1 MNTTFETLN
10 RILDPDDTSTGG
22 GSASA
27 LSGGMAGAL
36 IAMVCKLS
44 VKEETEAQRQFLDT
58 CGEQAGRLSSSL
70 LTGADDDRAAFQ
82 NVRNAFKLP
91 KETEE
96 QKAVRSKAVQSA
108 WVNAA
113 IVPLENAGRCADLA
127 ALVCD
132 LNGKTNPSA
141 QSDLLCA
148 FFLAKAGCLGCL
160 ENVAINLPSI
170 KDGDAAGTIKTQLDA
185 VRSRLDELP
194 DPSLNK

>member
-1 MNTTFETLN
+1 MILN
-10 RILDPDDTSTGG
+10 PDDTSTGG

-44 VKEETEAQRQFLDT
+44 VKEETEAQRQYLDVR
-58 CGEQAGRLSSSL
+58 GEEAGRLSSSL

-96 QKAVRSKAVQSA
+96 QKAIRSKAVQSA
-108 WVNAA
+108 WMNAA
-113 IVPLENAGRCADLA
+113 IVPLENAGLCADLA
-127 ALVCD
+127 ALVCE
-132 LNGKTNPSA
+132 LNGRTNPSA

-185 VRSRLDELP
+185 VRSRLEELP
-194 DPSLNK
+194 DPSLIY